1 MPKNSNPEESD
12 QKNEGVSSDE
22 NPKNDEV
29 KSSSKEA
36 LSLFE
41 EQDKRE
47 AIKIKKRDSGVDS
60 SKVGGILPPISKLI
74 EEDAGS
80 SQSEKESIETSSDE
94 SNVIHIKPPIILKNL
109 ADKMGI
115 KPFNIIR
122 DLMELDVFAS
132 LDSSI
137 EPEVATQICEKHGF
151 VFEKEKRE
159 KGGGVHK
166 VEEVIEEP
174 PPPEP
179 EEKGEEELPLRPP
192 VVTVM
197 GHVDHGKTS
206 ILDAIRKSRVAA
218 GEAGGITQHINA
230 YSVEHNGANITF
242 IDTPGHAA
250 FTEMRARGAN
260 ITDIVVLVVAAND
273 GIMPTTHE
281 AISHA
286 RAAGVTI
293 IIAINKIDLPNADIN
308 KVIAQLQEND
318 LTPEDWGG
326 ETICVQTS
334 ATQGLGVDD
343 LLEMIAL
350 QSEVMELRAN
360 PEGDARGIVI
370 EASSKAG
377 KGSTASIIVKTGK
390 LKVGDSFICGPYYGK
405 VKLLLDD
412 RGNQLKEAGPS
423 MPIEVLGFSGV
434 PKVGDELV
442 VMDSERA
449 VKKLSEERLEELRHE
464 KLMKPVKARLQDI
477 WADVGSNKKTLK
489 LVLKADVQGSIQA
502 IEGSLLDI
510 ESDKVEIEILHKA
523 AGPISE
529 SDVLLCSA
537 SDGIIIG
544 FGVKVEN
551 KALKLSKQESVEIR
565 LYSVIYELI
574 DQIKEAMLG
583 MLDTETREKVIGRAE
598 VKEVFKIKRGR
609 VGGCIVNEGQINR
622 NARARVIR
630 DGQAVYDGGFQTLK
644 RFQDEVETVKTGLE
658 CGIRLGN
665 YLEYEVGDII
675 ECYELEKVEQTL

>member
-41 EQDKRE
+41 EQEKRE
-47 AIKIKKRDSGVDS
+47 ARKSKKRDSGVDS

-74 EEDAGS
+74 EEDTGS
-80 SQSEKESIETSSDE
+80 SQSEKESIETSSDG
-94 SNVIHIKPPIILKNL
+94 SNVIHIKPPIILKDL

-502 IEGSLLDI
+502 IEGSLMDI

-644 RFQDEVETVKTGLE
+644 RFQDEAETVKTGLE

>member
-22 NPKNDEV
+22 NPKKDQV

-41 EQDKRE
+41 EQEKRE
-47 AIKIKKRDSGVDS
+47 ARKSKKRDSGVDS

-74 EEDAGS
+74 EEDTGS
-80 SQSEKESIETSSDE
+80 SQSEKESIETSSDD
-94 SNVIHIKPPIILKNL
+94 SNVIHIKPPIILKDL

-502 IEGSLLDI
+502 IEGSLMDI

-644 RFQDEVETVKTGLE
+644 RFQDEAETVKTGLE

>member
-22 NPKNDEV
+22 NPKNDQV

-41 EQDKRE
+41 EQEKRE
-47 AIKIKKRDSGVDS
+47 ARKSKKRDSGVDS

-74 EEDAGS
+74 EEDTGS
-80 SQSEKESIETSSDE
+80 SQSEKESIETSSDD
-94 SNVIHIKPPIILKNL
+94 SNVIHIKPPIILKDL

-502 IEGSLLDI
+502 IEGSLMDI

-644 RFQDEVETVKTGLE
+644 RFQDEAETVKTGLE